1 MSLTNYLLKLGAV
14 LSGTNADL
22 APLAPPKPESGGE
35 SDKSDSGDE
44 DGDENEEDG
53 DEDGDASEAGNGN
66 GSKPEGDPAEDDG
79 DASGFAHEGGKGGQM
94 GAASSILAALLNG
107 EDDGRI
113 EQQDALAAAVNEAR
127 EEGDSVEVN
136 EAPWC
141 PYSTEDDKVR
151 SPSTTA
157 EDKTKAGKLLASV
170 RDQTSFLRARLRN
183 KFLEARTSRDFHG
196 VRKGIG
202 LSERRLADT
211 WAEIQS
217 GINPTRPDYRSVTRP
232 DVSLATAIVIDE
244 SGSMDYRINDAAR
257 AMLALVD
264 PLDHLGCPTLA
275 VGFRSHYGSG
285 SSPCSS
291 EYYDAEGKARYHRG
305 HGVIIDVFKDW
316 SEPLRTTLGRFAKV
330 QATGSTPMSDG
341 IQFALQ
347 GLSERKERHRILFV
361 ITDGDPDGEHA
372 PVIRRQIRL
381 AREAGITIVGI
392 GIDSGC
398 RSVGRLFDKFIAVE
412 DVSALPAELLTVIS
426 GVVFPAASKRVSLDG
441 KMNTR
446 KVA

>member
-1 MSLTNYLLKLGAV
+1 MALSSFLLKLGAV
-14 LSGTNADL
+14 LTGTNADL
-22 APLAPPKPESGGE
+22 APVSETKGRSKNNPPSENP
-35 SDKSDSGDE
+35 E
-44 DGDENEEDG
+44 DGDNDPHEGDG
-53 DEDGDASEAGNGN
+53 DGDFDGDS
-66 GSKPEGDPAEDDG
+66 DDG
-79 DASGFAHEGGKGGQM
+79 GATGFANEGGKGGQM
-94 GAASSILAALLNG
+94 GAASSILAAMEAG
-107 EDDGRI
+107 ENDGRLD
-113 EQQDALAAAVNEAR
+113 QQEALAQAVNEAR
-127 EEGDSVEVN
+127 TEGETVEAN
-136 EAPWC
+136 EAPWS
-141 PYSTEDDKVR
+141 PWSTAEDKVR
-151 SPSTTA
+151 SPMTSA

-170 RDQTSFLRARLRN
+170 KAQTAFLRARLRN
-183 KFLEARTSRDFHG
+183 KFLEARTKRDFHG

-202 LSERRLADT
+202 LSDRRLADT

-217 GINPTRPDYRSVTRP
+217 GIAPTRPDYRSVERP

-257 AMLALVD
+257 AMLAIVD

-285 SSPCSS
+285 NHPSSTD
-291 EYYDAEGKARYHRG
+291 YYDENGNARYHRG
-305 HGVIIDVFKDW
+305 HAVVIDVFKDW
-316 SEPLRTTLGRFAKV
+316 HEPLRSTLGRFAKV

-361 ITDGDPDGEHA
+361 ITDGDPDGDHA

-412 DVSALPAELLTVIS
+412 DVAALPAELLTVI
-426 GVVFPAASKRVSLDG
+426 GGIVFPSASKRVSLDG